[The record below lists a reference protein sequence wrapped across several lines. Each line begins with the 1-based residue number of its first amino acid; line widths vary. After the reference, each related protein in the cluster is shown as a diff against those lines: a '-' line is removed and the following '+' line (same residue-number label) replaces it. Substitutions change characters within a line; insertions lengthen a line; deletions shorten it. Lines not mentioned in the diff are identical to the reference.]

1 MIRSF
6 LTASSFVLAF
16 NLLALGGN
24 PSKDKFATPTPDT
37 VIASVDG
44 SKITL
49 GELEQKRADYLFQ
62 ARNNYYESE
71 RKVLQGLI
79 DDYLLE
85 KQAQKEGVSVDQ
97 LLDKHVKSTMPKE
110 PSEEAL
116 HVFYEGVETQEPFE
130 AMRGRIL
137 DRIHQVRFDKAK
149 AAYLDTLRSQA
160 NIVVSLPAPRADI
173 HLENTPVLG
182 AQNAPVLFV
191 EYADYECPYCQ
202 QVAPA
207 IQKLETEYKGKVTF
221 AYKHLPLPMHPHAEK
236 AAEAASCAAEQGKF
250 WDYHNLLFTSKK
262 LEVADLKQD
271 ARKLNLDTTAFDKC
285 LDSGKQ
291 APLIKEQQS
300 EAQRLALQGTPSF
313 FINGRFM
320 GGAASYEQLRDAIE
334 QELALAAP
342 QPNQTASR

>member
-1 MIRSF
+1 
-6 LTASSFVLAF
+6 VAF
-16 NLLALGGN
+16 GGS
-24 PSKDKFATPTPDT
+24 PSRDKFAPPAPDT
-37 VIASVDG
+37 VIATIDG
-44 SKITL
+44 TKITL

-71 RKVLQGLI
+71 RKVLQGLL

-85 KQAQKEGVSVDQ
+85 RQAQKEGISVDQ
-97 LLDKHVKSTMPKE
+97 LLEKHVKSTMPKE

-116 HVFYEGVETQEPFE
+116 HVFYEGVETQETFE

-137 DRIHQVRFDKAK
+137 DRIRQVRFDKAK

-160 NIVVSLPAPRADI
+160 NIVISLPAPRAAI
-173 HLENTPVLG
+173 PLENTPVLG
-182 AQNAPVLFV
+182 TPSASVMFV

-207 IQKLETEYKGKVTF
+207 IQKLQTEYKGKVAF
-221 AYKHLPLPMHPHAEK
+221 AYKHLPLPMHPHAQK
-236 AAEAASCAAEQGKF
+236 AAEAASCAGEQGKF
-250 WDYHNLLFTSKK
+250 WDYHDMLFSTKK

-271 ARKLNLDTTAFDKC
+271 ARKLNLDTAAFDKC
-285 LDSGKQ
+285 LDSGR
-291 APLIKEQQS
+291 AVPFIKAQQN

-320 GGAASYEQLRDAIE
+320 GGAASYEQLKDVID
-334 QELALAAP
+334 QELATAP
-342 QPNQTASR
+342 QPNQTAHR